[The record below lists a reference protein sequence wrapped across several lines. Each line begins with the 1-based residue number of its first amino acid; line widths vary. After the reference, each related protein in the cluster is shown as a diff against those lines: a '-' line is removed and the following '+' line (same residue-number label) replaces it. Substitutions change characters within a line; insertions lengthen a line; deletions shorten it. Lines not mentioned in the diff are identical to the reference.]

1 VWYVRVSDDNRNLI
15 PPSDG
20 TVALQM
26 FSYPLIFLAKLVN
39 DGLLRSD
46 LTVIAAGSTL
56 LPPAPMSPEDKLC
69 RLFQLGADL
78 LDAIAPNPHHPS
90 VRQAAFLRKVWDA
103 GISGRRAITSAPTS
117 PRAGAVAGHS
127 DVPPLHPQAL
137 AQHLQR
143 AASERGLHPH
153 SSLAAHSAMP
163 NLSSAAPSF
172 SAYHDVALSS
182 SYVPTPSQSP
192 SVSHTPSSYPSH
204 RALMAAG
211 MLDGHAPLTAPDPF
225 SALLSEL
232 NPSFVGDDTF
242 FGLDSGL
249 DWPVLDGSGAEGGGG
264 SSNGFS
270 GMQF

>member
-1 VWYVRVSDDNRNLI
+1 
-15 PPSDG
+15 
-20 TVALQM
+20 M

-46 LTVIAAGSTL
+46 LTLIAAGSTL

-117 PRAGAVAGHS
+117 PRASAVGGHS

-143 AASERGLHPH
+143 AVTERGTPGQ
-153 SSLAAHSAMP
+153 SPLASNVAAMAMP
-163 NLSSAAPSF
+163 NLGSAAPASL
-172 SAYHDVALSS
+172 SAHYDVALSS
-182 SYVPTPSQSP
+182 SYAPTPSQSP
-192 SVSHTPSSYPSH
+192 SVSNTPSSYPSH

-211 MLDGHAPLTAPDPF
+211 MLEGNAALTAPDPF

-249 DWPVLDGSGAEGGGG
+249 DWPVLDGSGAEPGG
-264 SSNGFS
+264 SNGFS

>member
-1 VWYVRVSDDNRNLI
+1 MT
-15 PPSDG
+15 PPAEV
-20 TVALQM
+20 TVTLQM

-137 AQHLQR
+137 AHHLQR
-143 AASERGLHPH
+143 AATERGLHPQP
-153 SSLAAHSAMP
+153 SLSTMP
-163 NLSSAAPSF
+163 NLSTAGPSF
-172 SAYHDVALSS
+172 PAYHDVALSS

-242 FGLDSGL
+242 FGLDNGL
-249 DWPVLDGSGAEGGGG
+249 DWPVLDGSGAEGGGA
-264 SSNGFS
+264 SNGFS